1 MSFVA
6 SKNSQCHFCGKTV
19 YAMEKMDADGKS
31 MHKACFK
38 CEHCQ
43 CVLKLGNFAA
53 MGGRYFC
60 KPHFKQL
67 FKEKGNY
74 HSGFGSE
81 DAKSKWAPQAVVYG
95 APGANFMKAGSEWD
109 SRQTKSFRMPRP
121 RTDTDLDAPKS
132 STLTLEPKPV
142 SSAPSSPA
150 PATAASS
157 SATSPLSLSSPAA
170 GAAGAAGAA
179 KPPRESLAQLA
190 SVGALKSVGERWG
203 SPPTGPAADAS
214 RDQRRRA
221 ALEARKS
228 ETDSPVS
235 PRATEKKDEAPA
247 AAAAPEVKIT
257 PAATPAPAAA
267 PAKTVDELKAELE
280 QERAKFAAD
289 KAALD
294 DTRPSSRT
302 RRRPSRSSERL
313 SKSRRRPSRTR
324 RSCGLR
330 LTRSPRRRHPLPRR
344 SRPKRGPSSS
354 FSVISHLCNT

>member
-19 YAMEKMDADGKS
+19 YAMEKMDADGKTF
-31 MHKACFK
+31 HKACFK

-74 HSGFGSE
+74 HSGFGNE

-95 APGANFMKAGSEWD
+95 APGSNFMKASASEWD

-121 RTDTDLDAPKS
+121 RAESDAPAPSSSKA
-132 STLTLEPKPV
+132 STLTFSADTKPAPIAASV
-142 SSAPSSPA
+142 SSAPSSPQ
-150 PATAASS
+150 PTEDAALSS
-157 SATSPLSLSSPAA
+157 SPQSNSAPTSPAPSVGGKS
-170 GAAGAAGAA
+170 GDF

-203 SPPTGPAADAS
+203 STSGPAAGAS

-221 ALEARKS
+221 ALEARKV
-228 ETDSPVS
+228 EEKDS
-235 PRATEKKDEAPA
+235 
-247 AAAAPEVKIT
+247 
-257 PAATPAPAAA
+257 PAPAAEPEKAATVEQAEETQEESA
-267 PAKTVDELKAELE
+267 PQQSAAAAESKTVDELKAELE
-280 QERAKFAAD
+280 QERSKFA
-289 KAALD
+289 
-294 DTRPSSRT
+294 
-302 RRRPSRSSERL
+302 SERAAFEDAKHKFEEEKKIFEEQR
-313 SKSRRRPSRTR
+313 SAFDAQQNAFQEERKQWAESHPSEDTPAA
-324 RSCGLR
+324 
-330 LTRSPRRRHPLPRR
+330 TAE
-344 SRPKRGPSSS
+344 
-354 FSVISHLCNT
+354 VQA

>member
-1 MSFVA
+1 LA
-6 SKNSQCHFCGKTV
+6 LSQSYYISQFLFHYLL
-19 YAMEKMDADGKS
+19 YAQSAD
-31 MHKACFK
+31 F
-38 CEHCQ
+38 
-43 CVLKLGNFAA
+43 FI
-53 MGGRYFC
+53 
-60 KPHFKQL
+60 L
-67 FKEKGNY
+67 FTSSLHECAGNY

-95 APGANFMKAGSEWD
+95 APGANFMKASGSEWD

-121 RTDTDLDAPKS
+121 RTDSDIDAPKS

-157 SATSPLSLSSPAA
+157 SATSSLSLSTP
-170 GAAGAAGAA
+170 AAGAA

-203 SPPTGPAADAS
+203 SPPPTGPAGDAS

-228 ETDSPVS
+228 ETDSPIS
-235 PRATEKKDEAPA
+235 PRPAEKKEETPA
-247 AAAAPEVKIT
+247 AASPEVTIT
-257 PAATPAPAAA
+257 PAATPAPAPAATPAAAAA
-267 PAKTVDELKAELE
+267 PAPAAAPVKTVDELKAELE

-294 DTRPSSRT
+294 DHKAKFEEEKHAFEEQRKAFEEQKKAFEEEKKQWT
-302 RRRPSRSSERL
+302 EA
-313 SKSRRRPSRTR
+313 
-324 RSCGLR
+324 
-330 LTRSPRRRHPLPRR
+330 HPQPQEET
-344 SRPKRGPSSS
+344 PAAAE
-354 FSVISHLCNT
+354 VQA

>member
-170 GAAGAAGAA
+170 GAAGAA

-235 PRATEKKDEAPA
+235 PRATEKKDAPA

-294 DTRPSSRT
+294 DHKAKFEDEKKAFEEQRKAFEEQKKAFEDEKKLWT
-302 RRRPSRSSERL
+302 EA
-313 SKSRRRPSRTR
+313 
-324 RSCGLR
+324 
-330 LTRSPRRRHPLPRR
+330 HPQPQEET
-344 SRPKRGPSSS
+344 PAATE
-354 FSVISHLCNT
+354 VQA

>member
-95 APGANFMKAGSEWD
+95 APGANFMKASGSEWD

-121 RTDTDLDAPKS
+121 RTDADIDAPKS
-132 STLTLEPKPV
+132 STLTLEPKP
-142 SSAPSSPA
+142 
-150 PATAASS
+150 
-157 SATSPLSLSSPAA
+157 
-170 GAAGAAGAA
+170 
-179 KPPRESLAQLA
+179 PPRESLAQLA

-228 ETDSPVS
+228 ETDSPIS
-235 PRATEKKDEAPA
+235 PRAAEKDETPA
-247 AAAAPEVKIT
+247 AASPEVKIT
-257 PAATPAPAAA
+257 PAATPSP
-267 PAKTVDELKAELE
+267 PLLPPPPPLPP
-280 QERAKFAAD
+280 RP
-289 KAALD
+289 
-294 DTRPSSRT
+294 RPSTS
-302 RRRPSRSSERL
+302 
-313 SKSRRRPSRTR
+313 
-324 RSCGLR
+324 
-330 LTRSPRRRHPLPRR
+330 
-344 SRPKRGPSSS
+344 
-354 FSVISHLCNT
+354 